1 MNRSDLQTAIRS
13 AAPDSSRCWPES
25 LAFLAIQYGIA
36 LWRLATSSG
45 GMMNKF
51 SALARD
57 QYLGFL
63 VRQNLLMLVAYAR
76 AGHRRAPFSPSRFVD
91 VWTRRSK
98 YRKPLAIA
106 LRGFAIA
113 AVMHGY
119 LHAAPGENPA
129 VFPQ

>member
-1 MNRSDLQTAIRS
+1 MLAGV
-13 AAPDSSRCWPES
+13 

-36 LWRLATSSG
+36 LWQLARSSG

-63 VRQNLLMLVAYAR
+63 VRQNLLMLVAYALL
-76 AGHRRAPFSPSRFVD
+76 AIVATLLAQPLVTF
-91 VWTRRSK
+91 WTRRSK
-98 YRKPLAIA
+98 HQQFLAMA
-106 LRGFAIA
+106 LRSFALA

-119 LHAAPGENPA
+119 CTLRLVKTRP